1 MNNDFDDEL
10 EIEKTKATSR
20 MVFTTTITVIL
31 SLILLILCIKY
42 TFYEC
47 INRLTQVV
55 YHYVDVDDN
64 NRDEII
70 NLIKEETKD
79 LCNQDK
85 IYYCNSMYKIEC
97 SKTDYTV
104 NYTVYCKD
112 EEEKYFY
119 IESNNKLEDY
129 IYMNGKVERR

>member
-31 SLILLILCIKY
+31 SLILLILCIRY
-42 TFYEC
+42 TYYES
-47 INRLTQVV
+47 INRLAKVV

-64 NRDEII
+64 NRNEII

-79 LCNQDK
+79 LYNHDK

-97 SKTDYTV
+97 TKTS
-104 NYTVYCKD
+104 YTVYCKD

-119 IESNNKLEDY
+119 IERNNKLEDY